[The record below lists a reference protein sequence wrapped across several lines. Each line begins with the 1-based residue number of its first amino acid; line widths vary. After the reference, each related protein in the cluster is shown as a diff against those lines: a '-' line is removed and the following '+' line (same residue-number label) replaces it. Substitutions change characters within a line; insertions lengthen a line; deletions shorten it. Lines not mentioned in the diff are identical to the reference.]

1 MGGSGSKE
9 LKKCPLPHFPCI
21 PVICEWLWKKTQI
34 EKKQKNK
41 NKNKNSCLIEWLQ
54 DYRKTINKL
63 QLMKLT
69 YNCSEDVSD
78 MIKADDKKTILKP
91 HDLDMQLPYSQPVFT
106 YSKWPIGTPEQ
117 CFHCWL
123 WTSKSKLGYG
133 KRYDVFINATSKS
146 LDWWMKEKA
155 LQSQKM
161 IKTQEVFLWDGSLVL
176 CVAFDRGFKW
186 TTDLEYSVM
195 RCTQMKYKFKLL
207 SKSLEVF
214 CKYRQGNKFFQK
226 NYSACVIKL

>member
-1 MGGSGSKE
+1 ME
-9 LKKCPLPHFPCI
+9 NDAMF
-21 PVICEWLWKKTQI
+21 
-34 EKKQKNK
+34 
-41 NKNKNSCLIEWLQ
+41 
-54 DYRKTINKL
+54 
-63 QLMKLT
+63 
-69 YNCSEDVSD
+69 
-78 MIKADDKKTILKP
+78 
-91 HDLDMQLPYSQPVFT
+91 
-106 YSKWPIGTPEQ
+106 
-117 CFHCWL
+117 
-123 WTSKSKLGYG
+123 
-133 KRYDVFINATSKS
+133 FINATSKS

-214 CKYRQGNKFFQK
+214 CKCRQGNKFLQK